1 MYDYT
6 GVKNIDDL
14 NLIYQPKD
22 YFNPHKN
29 QYEFKTETDF
39 VEILPDFIGYANGD
53 VCVKV
58 RKGTPIEEYKIRFS
72 RYLSVWVDDYNDFS
86 FISQS
91 IAMVKDYLCFDSKEW
106 ILFLNALRDCNNYVD
121 SGLAVE
127 TLLPPKTE
135 KSVHRVNDRVVS
147 HYFSPLNGWFN
158 VKYNYTYCYSET
170 TVYYSVFDVN
180 DMKVVLNQN
189 TLSIDIY
196 ADRDKVG
203 IKTKELFEKLLFGKV
218 SRFNYHPF
226 LNFVKSVST
235 ACL

>member
-6 GVKNIDDL
+6 GAKNIDDL

-53 VCVKV
+53 VVIKV
-58 RKGTPIEEYKIRFS
+58 RMGFPMKEYKIRFAV
-72 RYLSVWVDDYNDFS
+72 RNSVWIDDYDTFMS
-86 FISQS
+86 PS
-91 IAMVKDYLCFDSKEW
+91 IRMVKDYLGFENKAW
-106 ILFLNALRDCNNYVD
+106 ILFLNALRDCNNYAD

-127 TLLPPKTE
+127 TLLPPKTK
-135 KSVHRVNDRVVS
+135 KSVHRVNDWVVS

-158 VKYNYTYCYSET
+158 VKYDYTYCYSET

-189 TLSIDIY
+189 TLSIDVY
-196 ADRDKVG
+196 ADKIGAKTKRVLENLLKLKVG
-203 IKTKELFEKLLFGKV
+203 RVCYHSLKEYKEV
-218 SRFNYHPF
+218 
-226 LNFVKSVST
+226 
-235 ACL
+235 A

>member
-6 GVKNIDDL
+6 GVKNIEDL

-91 IAMVKDYLCFDSKEW
+91 IAMVKDYLCFDSKAW
-106 ILFLNALRDCNNYVD
+106 ILFLNALRDCNNYAD

-135 KSVHRVNDRVVS
+135 KSVHRVNDRVIS

-189 TLSIDIY
+189 TLSIDVY
-196 ADRDKVG
+196 ADKVG
-203 IKTKELFEKLLFGKV
+203 IKTKKLFEKLLFGKV
-218 SRFNYHPF
+218 SRFNYHP
-226 LNFVKSVST
+226 LNKYKEV
-235 ACL
+235 A

>member
-53 VCVKV
+53 VVVKV
-58 RKGTPIEEYKIRFS
+58 RMGFPMKEYKIRFAV
-72 RYLSVWVDDYNDFS
+72 RDSVWIDDYDTFMS
-86 FISQS
+86 PS
-91 IAMVKDYLCFDSKEW
+91 IRMVKDYLGFENKAW
-106 ILFLNALRDCNNYVD
+106 ILFLNALRDCNNYAD

-127 TLLPPKTE
+127 TLLPPKTK
-135 KSVHRVNDRVVS
+135 KSVHRVTDKIVS

-189 TLSIDIY
+189 TLSIDVY
-196 ADRDKVG
+196 ADKIGAKTKRVLENLLKLKVG
-203 IKTKELFEKLLFGKV
+203 RVCYHSLKEYKEV
-218 SRFNYHPF
+218 
-226 LNFVKSVST
+226 
-235 ACL
+235 A

>member
-6 GVKNIDDL
+6 GVKNIEDL

-58 RKGTPIEEYKIRFS
+58 RKGTPTEEYKIRFS

-91 IAMVKDYLCFDSKEW
+91 IAMVKDYLCFDSKAW
-106 ILFLNALRDCNNYVD
+106 ILFLNALRDCNNYAD

-127 TLLPPKTE
+127 TLLPPKTK
-135 KSVHRVNDRVVS
+135 KSVHRVTDKIVS

-203 IKTKELFEKLLFGKV
+203 IKTKKLFEKLLFGKV
-218 SRFNYHPF
+218 SRFNYHP
-226 LNFVKSVST
+226 LNEYKEI
-235 ACL
+235 A